1 MSVSFENLSGVTVH
15 FRVKYLTFAKNT
27 FHIMDFSFERLAVW
41 QKSRL
46 LVKNIYANTNGFP
59 EREKFGLTDQL
70 RRAAVSISSNLA
82 EGSGRI
88 SVKEKIHFCE
98 ISYGSLMEVM
108 CQLILSKDLGLITD
122 ATINETRPMIEDIGN
137 MLSAYR
143 RALFKATH
151 YPQ

>member
-1 MSVSFENLSGVTVH
+1 
-15 FRVKYLTFAKNT
+15 
-27 FHIMDFSFERLAVW
+27 MDFSFERLAVW

-46 LVKNIYANTNGFP
+46 LVKNIYAITNGFP

-98 ISYGSLMEVM
+98 ISYGSLM
-108 CQLILSKDLGLITD
+108 
-122 ATINETRPMIEDIGN
+122 R
-137 MLSAYR
+137 
-143 RALFKATH
+143 
-151 YPQ
+151 

>member
-1 MSVSFENLSGVTVH
+1 
-15 FRVKYLTFAKNT
+15 
-27 FHIMDFSFERLAVW
+27 
-41 QKSRL
+41 
-46 LVKNIYANTNGFP
+46 
-59 EREKFGLTDQL
+59 
-70 RRAAVSISSNLA
+70 
-82 EGSGRI
+82 
-88 SVKEKIHFCE
+88 
-98 ISYGSLMEVM
+98 M

>member
-1 MSVSFENLSGVTVH
+1 MCFQTICLHYAIN
-15 FRVKYLTFAKNT
+15 
-27 FHIMDFSFERLAVW
+27 MDFSFERLTVW

-46 LVKNIYANTNGFP
+46 LVKKIYAITNNFP
-59 EREKFGLTDQL
+59 DREKFGLTDQM

-88 SVKEKIHFCE
+88 STKEKVHFCE

-108 CQLILSKDLGLITD
+108 CQLILSKDLGLISD
-122 ATINETRPMIEDIGN
+122 ETISETRPMIEDIGN

-143 RALFKATH
+143 RALFKSIQYT
-151 YPQ
+151 Q